1 MSQYTV
7 EVNYLL
13 PEEIATVVEAD
24 GVSAITEDFLLTH
37 LDLPQGSKIVD
48 FTINAV

>member
-1 MSQYTV
+1 MNYEV

-13 PEEIATVVEAD
+13 PEDIATVVD
-24 GVSAITEDFLLTH
+24 VDNISLITEDFLTTH